1 MWNSQKKTPTLSQF
15 AYLPTHEVVNAEGQ
29 VADRPFSE
37 SFRVSETERIGQGGH
52 RLDPRG
58 RGLSRSPRKPS
69 PRRSGRL
76 GEISTPIVLVVV
88 FDSVFG

>member
-1 MWNSQKKTPTLSQF
+1 MWNLQKKDSNFEPI

-52 RLDPRG
+52 
-58 RGLSRSPRKPS
+58 
-69 PRRSGRL
+69 
-76 GEISTPIVLVVV
+76 
-88 FDSVFG
+88 